1 MMFNFDPAI
10 PREFYDP
17 GGTYKRSHEGQDH
30 ARTGRFWRPPGN
42 DRASMITM
50 IASMYPVARKLA
62 RNFSTGVPYSRPLA
76 DRPTQ
81 TGETFNRK
89 MTRASGGALIIA
101 VTLSLV
107 MLFVEE
113 RSRMRSPGHQAQ
125 TGVSGGPLKRILIS
139 DCCYL
144 NAQ

>member
-81 TGETFNRK
+81 
-89 MTRASGGALIIA
+89 
-101 VTLSLV
+101 
-107 MLFVEE
+107 
-113 RSRMRSPGHQAQ
+113 Q